1 MGGFRCSYRALDSK
15 NEKTMLIHF
24 NLRYFL
30 YEF

>member
-1 MGGFRCSYRALDSK
+1 MGDFRCSYRALDSK
-15 NEKTMLIHF
+15 NETMLIHF